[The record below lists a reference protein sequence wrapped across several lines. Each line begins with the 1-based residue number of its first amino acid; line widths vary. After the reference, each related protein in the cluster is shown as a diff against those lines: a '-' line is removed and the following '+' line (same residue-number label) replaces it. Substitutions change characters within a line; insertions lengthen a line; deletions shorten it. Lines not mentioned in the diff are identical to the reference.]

1 MPPPVGTPTPSC
13 WAVHSRRC
21 HMSRG
26 DPDIIY
32 IVELKVCCDSSPEQT
47 YQRAVEQHANLR
59 SAICKQHPASVV
71 HTVVILVGVAGT
83 AYEDY
88 TLAPLRRLGISGK
101 HLKQTIQ
108 KLAICA
114 TQHMQKIWQHRQKLQ
129 QQGTSAA
136 MRAGIG

>member
-1 MPPPVGTPTPSC
+1 MLL
-13 WAVHSRRC
+13 WKRKQAAVNQEF
-21 HMSRG
+21 G

-47 YQRAVEQHANLR
+47 YQCAVDQHANLQR
-59 SAICKQHPASVV
+59 AICKQHPAAVV

-101 HLKQTIQ
+101 HLKQTIR

-114 TQHMQKIWQHRQKLQ
+114 TQHMQKIWQHRQQLQ